1 MLLRSKLFLLSP
13 APHTLNARG
22 RVTKML
28 YQGALKFGGL
38 MLLRSKLFYCLRLPI
53 YSMLERGEPNAML
66 GVLKAWRVSAA
77 LQQTLLLSQAPHL
90 FNARER

>member
-1 MLLRSKLFLLSP
+1 MLLSSEQFLLSL

-53 YSMLERGEPNAML
+53 HPMLKGGDQNAML
-66 GVLKAWRVSAA
+66 GVMKVLRIMLLRSK
-77 LQQTLLLSQAPHL
+77 LFLLSPAPHPS
-90 FNARER
+90 NAKGR